1 VRVPAALCGT
11 VGLKTTVGRIT
22 RTGVYP
28 LSWTLDSVGPLTRS
42 VEDAALVYQA
52 LQGPDL
58 TDETTAGVP
67 PDDVRPGLKAGVKGL
82 RLAFGETLFFDDVDG
97 EVATAV
103 REAGRVL
110 RGLGASVE
118 SIAVPEVA
126 EAMTEQRRAAM
137 IAAEALAVDG
147 RFLDEAFDQL
157 DPVVAHRMKLGRA
170 LSATDYFT
178 VLRQWAALRQ
188 RVKRTLADVDA
199 LLVPATMIPPRPVAS
214 IDATIESYGDA
225 NLRYLRNNA
234 VGNIL
239 ALSAVVLPCGFTR
252 DGLPIGLMIYAKPF
266 DEAMA
271 LRVAWAYEQATEWH
285 RRTPDLA
292 WAR

>member
-1 VRVPAALCGT
+1 
-11 VGLKTTVGRIT
+11 
-22 RTGVYP
+22 VYP

-52 LQGPDL
+52 LQGADP

-67 PDDVRPGLKAGVKGL
+67 ADDVLPSLKAGVRGL
-82 RLAFGETLFFDDVDG
+82 RLAFGETVFFDDV
-97 EVATAV
+97 EPEIATAV

-118 SIAVPEVA
+118 GIAVPEVA

-137 IAAEALAVDG
+137 IAAEALAVNG
-147 RFLDEAFDQL
+147 RFLDDAFDQL

-266 DEAMA
+266 DEAKA